1 MGIMEKHDFFKRK
14 WSKMSTHGPVLS
26 KTRLMRLLFGA
37 LMIIAIG
44 TPIGCAQAPVKLEY
58 RPSAGM
64 TKPHQYASSLRFG
77 VVLFKDD
84 RASTLMTGDR
94 QYIGWGT
101 NTYRT
106 DSDVDLHVTKAF
118 VDQFNYLGLKSTLIH
133 HPPADFS
140 FQTNGWVQTLRSRFP
155 NVDVF
160 IVGRIMNYQFQS
172 SHTGYIEGT
181 GSAISKDQV
190 ELDVYFINAQTGH
203 PIWGTRIH
211 ERSMTKSQHSKPLEV
226 AAERLDRDLQKVILG
241 YADRS
246 VGHLAKVFPGS
257 IQVEASANPATVSGK
272 TLSADQYNLQKNPI
286 PAGKGRLVVTTTPSG
301 AKVYIDNVF
310 YGVTPMMLDLDP
322 GVHLLKVKMNQYH
335 TSRDKIGIL
344 GGTMTPW
351 QEDLQKKF

>member
-1 MGIMEKHDFFKRK
+1 MTAQIVTLLKKR
-14 WSKMSTHGPVLS
+14 GF
-26 KTRLMRLLFGA
+26 RLLLEAVMVFVA
-37 LMIIAIG
+37 G
-44 TPIGCAQAPVKLEY
+44 TAIGCAQAPVKLHY
-58 RPSAGM
+58 RSDAGM
-64 TKPHQYASSLRFG
+64 TKPHQYSSSLRFG

-106 DSDVDLHVTKAF
+106 DSDIDLHVTRAF

-140 FQTNGWVQTLRSRFP
+140 FQTNSWVQTLRSRFP
-155 NVDVF
+155 NIDVF
-160 IVGRIMNYQFQS
+160 VVGRIMNYQFQS

-211 ERSMTKSQHSKPLEV
+211 ERSMTKSRHSKPLEV

-246 VGHLAKVFPGS
+246 VGHLVKVFPGS

-272 TLSADQYNLQKNPI
+272 TLSADQFNTQKNPI

-310 YGVTPMMLDLDP
+310 YGVTPLMLDLDP
-322 GVHLLKVKMNQYH
+322 GVHLLKVKMHQYH

-344 GGTMTPW
+344 GGTMTHW

>member
-1 MGIMEKHDFFKRK
+1 MQSVLKEESKQDRSATSRNFKGK
-14 WSKMSTHGPVLS
+14 GLNLLVSGVLV
-26 KTRLMRLLFGA
+26 LLLGSG
-37 LMIIAIG
+37 L
-44 TPIGCAQAPVKLEY
+44 GCAQAPVQLHY
-58 RPSAGM
+58 RTDAGM
-64 TKPHQYASSLRFG
+64 TKPHQYATSLRFG

-84 RASTLMTGDR
+84 RASTLLTGDR

-118 VDQFNYLGLKSTLIH
+118 VDQFNYLGLHSVLIH

-140 FQTNGWVQTLRSRFP
+140 FQSNSWVQNLRSRFP

-160 IVGRIMNYQFQS
+160 VVGRIMNYQFQS
-172 SHTGYIEGT
+172 SNTGYIEGT
-181 GSAISKDQV
+181 GDAVEKDQV

-211 ERSMTKSQHSKPLEV
+211 ERSMAKSRHSKPLDV

-246 VGHLAKVFPGS
+246 VSHLDKVFPGS
-257 IQVEASANPATVSGK
+257 IQVEQTSSPVGTQDKTISAAAFNP
-272 TLSADQYNLQKNPI
+272 QKNPI
-286 PAGKGRLVVTTTPSG
+286 PAGKGRLVVTTNPTG
-301 AKVYIDNVF
+301 AKVYIDGVF
-310 YGVTPMMLDLDP
+310 YGDTPLMLDLDP
-322 GVHLLKVKMNQYH
+322 GVHLLKVKKSGYH
-335 TSRDKIGIL
+335 VSRDKIGIL
-344 GGTMTPW
+344 SGTMAPW